1 MGNITDVLYQIRDS
15 ERDIRHFAEIPDN
28 IMDQIENEIHDI
40 TMCSTLVLEDSAK
53 GIDIESDEY
62 ETLLLQVE
70 RIEGLRESIFSTRL
84 HKLLKLAETPEYVS
98 EKEKEGLVQKERECL
113 EAIMGIVM
121 EYRRWCGIENPV
133 EYR

>member
-15 ERDIRHFAEIPDN
+15 ERDIRHFAEIPEN
-28 IMDQIENEIHDI
+28 INDQIENEIHDI